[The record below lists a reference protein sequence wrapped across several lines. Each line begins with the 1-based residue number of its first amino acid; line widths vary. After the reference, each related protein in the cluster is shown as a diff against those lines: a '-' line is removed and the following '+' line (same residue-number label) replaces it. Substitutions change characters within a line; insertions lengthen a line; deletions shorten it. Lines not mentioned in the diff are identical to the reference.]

1 MVMRFLV
8 MGDIHGRMSEF
19 VDYNEIDAVL
29 IAGDFTNGENNEFVT
44 EVLDALP
51 VSVFAVPGNM
61 ERKGA
66 IDILDQR
73 GVNVHLNPMKFKD
86 LTIFGYGGS
95 NPTPFG
101 TPFEI
106 EDEKIGEELSQFGGA
121 DIGLFHAPP
130 YGYFDKID
138 GYSVGSKAIRKWI
151 GEHKPLFAV
160 CAHIHEHK
168 GVAKMG
174 ETILVKVG
182 MACKGEAALVEIDEG
197 NIMVSFTR

>member
-1 MVMRFLV
+1 MKFLV

-29 IAGDFTNGENNEFVT
+29 IAGDFTNGRDNEFVA
-44 EVLDALP
+44 EVLDSLP
-51 VSVFAVPGNM
+51 GQVFAVPGNM

-66 IDILDQR
+66 IDILDKQE
-73 GVNVHLNPMKFKD
+73 VNVHLNPRKFKD

-101 TPFEI
+101 TPFEV
-106 EDEKIGEELSQFGGA
+106 EDHKIDEELSGSGGA

-130 YGYFDKID
+130 HGYFDKID
-138 GYSVGSKAIRKWI
+138 NYSVGSKAIRKWI
-151 GEHKPLFAV
+151 EEHKPLFAV

-168 GVAKMG
+168 GVAKIG
-174 ETILVKVG
+174 ETVLIKVG
-182 MACKGEAALVEIDEG
+182 MACKGEAALVEIGEENGDIVV
-197 NIMVSFTR
+197 NFTG